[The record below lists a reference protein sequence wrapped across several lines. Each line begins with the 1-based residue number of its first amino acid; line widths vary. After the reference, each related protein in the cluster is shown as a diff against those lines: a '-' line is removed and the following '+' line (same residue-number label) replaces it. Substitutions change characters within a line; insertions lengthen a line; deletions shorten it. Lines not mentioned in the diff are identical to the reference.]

1 MRMKKNVYIV
11 EDNEDIRDL
20 IGYIL
25 VGEHYEVTMYPDATS
40 FTEAIALAQ
49 PDVIVLDI
57 MLPDGNGMEVCK
69 QLKADK
75 QYAAIPVILMS
86 ANAQKKDMFN
96 EACAED
102 FIAKPFNIDDFQHRV
117 ERDLE

>member
-1 MRMKKNVYIV
+1 MKKSIYIV

-25 VGEHYEVTMYPDATS
+25 VGDDYDVTMYPDAAS
-40 FTEAIALAQ
+40 FTEAMAVAH
-49 PDVIVLDI
+49 PDVIVLDV
-57 MLPDGNGMEVCK
+57 MLPDGNGVEICK
-69 QLKADK
+69 QLKSNE

-86 ANAQKKDMFN
+86 ANAQKKEMFK

-102 FIAKPFNIDDFQHRV
+102 FISKPFNIDDFQHRV
-117 ERDLE
+117 ERYLD